1 MERSIEEACE
11 AILRKEL
18 VPALGCTEPI
28 AIAYAAALA
37 RETLGAFPERMT
49 IRCSGNVVK
58 NVKGVVV
65 PGTGDLRGVEASAI
79 LGAVGGDASLRLEV
93 LSGLRPEH
101 LERTRALLA
110 ERFCGAELV
119 PDVEGLLVVAELEA
133 GGSSSVVEI
142 RGGHT
147 DVVRVE
153 RDGGP
158 LPLPGGRDPA
168 VAGPGASVPEA
179 AEPPYE
185 RLTLAGIYAYATE
198 ADLGPVKGAL
208 DEQIRCNSAISRE
221 GLERPYGERVGAT
234 LLRCYGDG
242 VMIRA
247 RAAAAAGA
255 DARMSGCAMP
265 VVINSGSGNQGITAS
280 VPVIV
285 FARDKGVPDET
296 LYRALAL
303 SNLVSI
309 HIKRGI
315 GKLSAFCGAVSAA
328 CGSGAGITWLSGG
341 DLETVAMTITNTLA
355 NTSGIICDG
364 AKASC
369 AAKVA
374 SSVDAAILSHCMA
387 MDRMVFKPG
396 EGIVMGDVEDTIRSV
411 VRIGRD
417 GMRSTDREILN
428 IMMGC

>member
-1 MERSIEEACE
+1 MEQDIMEVCE
-11 AILRKEL
+11 AILRREL

-28 AIAYAAALA
+28 AIAYAAAVA
-37 RETLGAFPERMT
+37 REALGAFPERMT
-49 IRCSGNVVK
+49 VRCSGNVIK

-79 LGAVGGDASLRLEV
+79 LGVVGGEASRRLEV

-110 ERFCGAELV
+110 ERFCKAELE
-119 PDVEGLLVVAELEA
+119 PDVEGLLVIAELGA
-133 GGSSSVVEI
+133 GGSNAVVEI

-147 DVVRVE
+147 DIVRIE
-153 RDGGP
+153 RDGEP
-158 LPLPGGRDPA
+158 LPLPRD
-168 VAGPGASVPEA
+168 PEA
-179 AEPPYE
+179 AKADAGAAEPAMEPPYE
-185 RLTLAGIYAYATE
+185 LLTLAAIYAYATE

-208 DEQIRCNSAISRE
+208 EEQIRCNSAISRE
-221 GLERPYGERVGAT
+221 GLDKPYGERVGAT
-234 LLRCYGDG
+234 LLRCYGGG
-242 VMIRA
+242 VMVRA

-255 DARMSGCAMP
+255 DARMSGCPMP
-265 VVINSGSGNQGITAS
+265 VIINSGSGNQGITAS
-280 VPVIV
+280 VPIVV
-285 FARDKGVPDET
+285 FARDKGVSDEA

-341 DLETVAMTITNTLA
+341 DLETVAMTVTNTLA

-396 EGIVMGDVEDTIRSV
+396 EGIVMDDIEETIRSV
-411 VRIGRD
+411 ARIGRE